1 MWFRAAKSN
10 APSLNRHSVSPRDS
24 RAGRSCHAMVTRR
37 VSEEPTAI
45 PRSRVGLPIN
55 TTMPSAWLLILC
67 LLGSPWFV
75 ACNRTPAKPVQTSGA
90 TSTAPSDSARQEPS
104 RKGSPL
110 QITQFVPPNIPNPGY
125 VGPQACSECHR
136 ERVEECMP
144 TSHFRTCRVPDVD
157 SLARGFE
164 KGLGSF
170 RREGDPVEFQTFVRG
185 NKLVQATIEPSAN
198 GTRRLE
204 SSIDLIYGANPIS
217 DEVYLSWRPDESM
230 WELPVAWVYAKDCWG
245 ASGFDRDATGD
256 RARELTLRCFECH
269 NTWFQHIPGTTNV
282 YRRKDMLLGVT
293 CERCHGPGQS
303 HVEFHQKNP
312 EAKVSQGIVY
322 PGGLPRERLIEV
334 CTQCHSN
341 AIRHR
346 GPALSYRP
354 GDELEKHYRFAEP
367 PYSEDDHVANQIK
380 SLRQS
385 KCFQN
390 SEMTCITC
398 HDPHKTAEPVGER
411 FHDSCLQCH
420 THENCGEQSKL
431 PTAVREKCSEC
442 HMRKY
447 VKVNVNFDLVDDSY
461 VPPIRRSKH
470 NISIDPVATHE
481 LLLENHLQSN
491 ENPEQTAEAARQERN
506 WLVDHWAA
514 ESKACLSQ
522 FRFTGAIAAL
532 RESLRI
538 DSDNTV
544 TRTELRRVVQVQTE
558 YDALLAKGNRLMVQN
573 KDTQAIEAFQSLL
586 KIKPTLAEAYGRL
599 GTLYAKRGL
608 FELAKENL
616 NRANQLDPDDQYG
629 HSMLARLAFV
639 SGDLDAAD
647 KHYSTAD
654 SIEPYNSK
662 LHLLWGQVLRK
673 ANRISEAMEHWNL
686 SVQIDPRQVEAHRGL
701 CELYLADGK
710 FREALPHAKR
720 LCELTRYE
728 SLGDLM
734 MLAEIHIGLGE
745 SEAASSVGQHGL
757 LIARR
762 MNAAAADEIAK
773 WLGEHGL

>member
-1 MWFRAAKSN
+1 MCFQATKSN
-10 APSLNRHSVSPRDS
+10 APSLNRHSTNSKWLLNR
-24 RAGRSCHAMVTRR
+24 
-37 VSEEPTAI
+37 
-45 PRSRVGLPIN
+45 
-55 TTMPSAWLLILC
+55 SAWLWILC
-67 LLGSPWFV
+67 LLGSHLFA
-75 ACNRTPAKPVQTSGA
+75 ACNRTPAKPPQSSGTS
-90 TSTAPSDSARQEPS
+90 STATANATRQEPS
-104 RKGSPL
+104 RNVPPL
-110 QITQFVPPNIPNPGY
+110 QITQFVPPAIPNPGY

-144 TSHFRTCRVPDVD
+144 TSHFRTCRAPDLE
-157 SLARGFE
+157 SLPRGFE
-164 KGLGSF
+164 KGMGSF
-170 RREGDPVEFQTFVRG
+170 RRNGDPVEFQTFTRG
-185 NKLVQATIEPSAN
+185 NKLVQTTIEPSFN

-217 DEVYLSWRPDESM
+217 DEVYLSWRPDDSM
-230 WELPVAWVYAKDCWG
+230 WELPVAWVYANDCWG
-245 ASGFDRDATGD
+245 ASGFDRAATGD
-256 RARELTLRCFECH
+256 RARDLTLRCFECH

-303 HVEFHQKNP
+303 HVDFHRENP
-312 EAKVSQGIVY
+312 EAKLSHGIVY

-354 GDELEKHYRFAEP
+354 GEELEKHYRFAEP

-398 HDPHKTAEPVGER
+398 HDPHKTAAPVGAN
-411 FHDSCLQCH
+411 FQDSCLQCH
-420 THENCGEQSKL
+420 SPERCGEQSKL
-431 PTAVREKCSEC
+431 PAAVRQKCSEC

-461 VPPIRRSKH
+461 VPPIRRSQHK
-470 NISIDPVATHE
+470 ISIDPVATHE
-481 LLLENHLQSN
+481 LLLENYLQSN
-491 ENPEQTAEAARQERN
+491 ENPEQIAEAVRNERK

-514 ESKACLSQ
+514 ESQACLSQ

-538 DSDNTV
+538 DSDNAD
-544 TRTELRRVVQVQTE
+544 TRTELSRLVQIQTE
-558 YDALLAKGNRLMVQN
+558 YDASLAKSKRLMAQN
-573 KDTQAIEAFQSLL
+573 KDTEAIEAFQSLL
-586 KIKPTLAEAYGRL
+586 KVKPTLAEAHGRL

-608 FELAKENL
+608 FELAKESL

-629 HSMLARLAFV
+629 HSMLGRLAFV

-647 KHYSTAD
+647 KHYRTAD

-673 ANRISEAMEHWNL
+673 ANRNSEAVEHFQM
-686 SVQIDPRQVEAHRGL
+686 SVQIDPRQIEAHRGL

-710 FREALPHAKR
+710 FREAAPHAKR

-728 SLGDLM
+728 GLGDLM
-734 MLAEIHIGLGE
+734 MLAEIHVGLGE
-745 SEAASSVGQHGL
+745 SEAAASVAHHAMSN
-757 LIARR
+757 ARR
-762 MNAAAADEIAK
+762 VSAAAADEIAK
-773 WLGEHGL
+773 WLRERGL